1 MMMAMARAA
10 KITAK
15 GLARPRRR
23 LSSPGRAN
31 MPAPKMPLMT
41 RAVIVQRPID
51 RTKVIV
57 RPTGAAHCTT
67 RSKMDKGLL
76 MKYPRYTH
84 HRVNER
90 YCRVKAIED
99 GKPCLRA
106 LVNFYFTSF
115 VSC

>member
-57 RPTGAAHCTT
+57 RPTGAADFTT
-67 RSKMDKGLL
+67 RSKIDKGLL
-76 MKYPRYTH
+76 VIGVGIVIAHNPLH
-84 HRVNER
+84 
-90 YCRVKAIED
+90 
-99 GKPCLRA
+99 GPGRA
-106 LVNFYFTSF
+106 LVSASG
-115 VSC
+115 SCLG